1 MLIYLFIALLLV
13 ILFVDTVDPGP
24 SKTISLFW
32 AFSEIKKNKIR
43 IMSEKKIF
51 FLNQFPYFLYL
62 TIILPSF
69 AVFNVWVR

>member
-43 IMSEKKIF
+43 IMSEIVY
-51 FLNQFPYFLYL
+51 NGIRPIWVIQ
-62 TIILPSF
+62 
-69 AVFNVWVR
+69 AV

>member
-43 IMSEKKIF
+43 IMSEKKYIF
-51 FLNQFPYFLYL
+51 FKSVPVFFISYNYSSFLRC
-62 TIILPSF
+62 F
-69 AVFNVWVR
+69 